1 MLHSCGSTRRIW
13 PQLIEAGVDIY
24 ETVQP
29 EARDMD
35 PASLKAE
42 FGDRISFHGT
52 ISTQKTLPFGTVED
66 VVREVRERVRT
77 VGRDGGLIVA
87 PAHNFQPDTPVENI
101 LAMYE
106 TVRRS

>member
-1 MLHSCGSTRRIW
+1 VVELLAR
-13 PQLIEAGVDIY
+13 
-24 ETVQP
+24 
-29 EARDMD
+29 EAREVVHDHEVD
-35 PASLKAE
+35 LAFVCAAVLQQRLELA
-42 FGDRISFHGT
+42 
-52 ISTQKTLPFGTVED
+52 TVRRLGAFAFFVEAFED